1 MPEDVE
7 MKSPEAK
14 IPRRSKSKKLVEE
27 FDKDIISKIPD
38 LGIAQLYFHFK
49 SVAKSAGQKTEK
61 WLALLKHIRDN
72 EMGPFYEFVCQDSG
86 TPLDQGLIKTL
97 HEKNT
102 ARLREIDEEIEDAE
116 KNLGESDVRAAWLR
130 KSEYL
135 CQIGDKD
142 AAVTAFRNTYEKT
155 VGIGYRIDLV
165 FNLIRLGLFFLDHQL
180 ISSNIA
186 KAKSLMEQGG
196 DWDRK
201 NRLRSYEGLYKMAVR
216 DMSGAAELF
225 LEAVPTFGSYE
236 LMRYEDLVFYAIVTS
251 TLALERPD
259 LREKVIKCNEIQEQL
274 NGGGENGELVLPKEY
289 LESFY
294 ECRYDDFF
302 KKLAKVID
310 SRFKQDRFLE
320 PHQSFYA
327 KEMRVKA
334 YCQFL
339 APYKTVRLQMMA
351 RDFGVSTD
359 FIDKELHSQIAAGT
373 LNCRIDGVNGV
384 VEINHPDT
392 KNHLYKTVI
401 RDGDILLNR
410 VQNLAR
416 MLT

>member
-1 MPEDVE
+1 MP
-7 MKSPEAK
+7 
-14 IPRRSKSKKLVEE
+14 IHN
-27 FDKDIISKIPD
+27 
-38 LGIAQLYFHFK
+38 QL
-49 SVAKSAGQKTEK
+49 Q
-61 WLALLKHIRDN
+61 
-72 EMGPFYEFVCQDSG
+72 
-86 TPLDQGLIKTL
+86 
-97 HEKNT
+97 
-102 ARLREIDEEIEDAE
+102 
-116 KNLGESDVRAAWLR
+116 
-130 KSEYL
+130 
-135 CQIGDKD
+135 
-142 AAVTAFRNTYEKT
+142 
-155 VGIGYRIDLV
+155 V

-310 SRFKQDRFLE
+310 SRFKTDRFLE

-327 KEMRVKA
+327 KEMRVKS
-334 YCQFL
+334 YRQFL
-339 APYKTVRLQMMA
+339 APYKTVSGRGGREGVAMKVYFLTSGPPANDGPRLRGERRLHRQGA
-351 RDFGVSTD
+351 SFPDCGWHTQLSHRRSEWSRG
-359 FIDKELHSQIAAGT
+359 DKSPGHEEPPVQDGYKVYLNLHPPS
-373 LNCRIDGVNGV
+373 
-384 VEINHPDT
+384 
-392 KNHLYKTVI
+392 
-401 RDGDILLNR
+401 
-410 VQNLAR
+410 
-416 MLT
+416 